1 MRSVTKKRI
10 TKETNIEV
18 TINLDGEGK
27 SNIST
32 GIGFFD
38 HMLTSFAKHSL
49 FDLEVK
55 VNGDLHVDTHH
66 TVEDTGIVLG
76 EAILEAVGNKYGI
89 NRYASYTIPMDE
101 ALVLGAGD
109 LSGRGFFQMDYE
121 FDTPKCGDFETE
133 TTEEFFRAFA
143 LNAQMN
149 LHFLVIRGQNA
160 HHIIEAM
167 FKATGRL
174 LRDAV
179 EINPRIKGV
188 PSTKGTL

>member
-1 MRSVTKKRI
+1 MRSSTKKRV
-10 TKETNIEV
+10 TKETSIEV
-18 TINLDGEGK
+18 TVNLDGEGK

-38 HMLTSFAKHSL
+38 HMLISFAKHAL
-49 FDLEVK
+49 FDLDVK
-55 VNGDLHVDTHH
+55 VSGDLHVDTHH

-76 EAILEAVGNKYGI
+76 EAILEALGTKESI

-101 ALVLGAGD
+101 ALVLAAGD
-109 LSGRGFFQMDYE
+109 LSGRGYFEMDYE
-121 FDTPKCGDFETE
+121 FYTPKCGDFETE

-143 LNAQMN
+143 INAQMN

-160 HHIIEAM
+160 HHVIEAM
-167 FKATGRL
+167 FKATGRI

-179 EINPRIKGV
+179 ELNPRIKGV
-188 PSTKGTL
+188 QSTKGTL